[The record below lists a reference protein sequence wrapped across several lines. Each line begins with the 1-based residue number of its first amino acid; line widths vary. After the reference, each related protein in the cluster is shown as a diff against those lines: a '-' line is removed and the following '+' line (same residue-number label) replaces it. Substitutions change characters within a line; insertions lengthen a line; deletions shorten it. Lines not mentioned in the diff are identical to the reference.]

1 MQCQPVHHRSDT
13 AMIRHAVV
21 RLCLPM
27 LAFVMLP
34 AAPALAAG
42 RCEVRAEDIR
52 FFADNAKSVSLGAKL
67 QFNKVLMRE
76 KILVKVTGGVAIL
89 TGNVSSQTAIVT
101 AGRIAAETSGIRCVQ
116 NHLKVGPPLPEHDRS
131 YSN

>member
-1 MQCQPVHHRSDT
+1 
-13 AMIRHAVV
+13 MIRPAVI
-21 RLCLPM
+21 RLCLPL
-27 LAFVMLP
+27 LALVMFP
-34 AAPALAAG
+34 ATPSLAAG

-76 KILVKVTGGVAIL
+76 KVLVKVTGGVAIL
-89 TGNVSSQTAIVT
+89 TGNVSSQTAIRT

-116 NHLKVGPPLPEHDRS
+116 NHLRIGPPLPEQDRS